1 MSIDLHLH
9 SENSDGTDSP
19 ETIIEKAIEIQL
31 EAISIT
37 DHEYLTK
44 VPVSQH
50 IEIISGVEVS
60 VSWEKLE
67 KSNPFAGIHLLLYF
81 VKEESPV
88 DTFLEN
94 IRKLKNI
101 RNVEIIEN
109 LQNEGLDVNKSEL
122 GEFKTKVPGR
132 PHIASLLKDKG
143 YVDSINDAFI
153 KYLGNGKIGD
163 SRSHQPDIE
172 KIISLS
178 QESKCL
184 VFLAHP
190 HTLMSNDKFSK
201 KENWVNDEFYEL
213 VKKLSEF
220 GINGLE
226 TTYSSY
232 SKNISNQISEVAKKL
247 NLLECGGSDYHGDI
261 KPNINLGFGYENT
274 PMKVPYKFL
283 NDMKEKH
290 GQL

>member
-19 ETIIEKAIEIQL
+19 EAIIEKAIDIQL

-50 IEIISGVEVS
+50 IEIIRGVEVS

-88 DTFLEN
+88 DTFLEK

-101 RNVEIIEN
+101 RNFEIIEN

-122 GEFKTKVPGR
+122 NDFKTKVPGR
-132 PHIASLLKDKG
+132 PHIASILKDKG

-201 KENWVNDEFYEL
+201 KENWVNDEFYKL
-213 VKKLSEF
+213 VKKLSGF

>member
-19 ETIIEKAIEIQL
+19 EAIIEKAIDIQL

-50 IEIISGVEVS
+50 IEIIRGVEVS

-88 DTFLEN
+88 DTFLEK

-101 RNVEIIEN
+101 RNFEIIEN

-122 GEFKTKVPGR
+122 NDFKTKVPGR
-132 PHIASLLKDKG
+132 PHIASILKDKG

-213 VKKLSEF
+213 VKKLSGF

>member
-19 ETIIEKAIEIQL
+19 EAIIEKAIDIQL

-50 IEIISGVEVS
+50 IEIIRGVEVS

-88 DTFLEN
+88 DTFLEK

-101 RNVEIIEN
+101 RNFEIIEN

-122 GEFKTKVPGR
+122 NDFKTKVPGR
-132 PHIASLLKDKG
+132 PHIASILKDKG
-143 YVDSINDAFI
+143 YVD
-153 KYLGNGKIGD
+153 L
-163 SRSHQPDIE
+163 
-172 KIISLS
+172 SLI
-178 QESKCL
+178 
-184 VFLAHP
+184 H
-190 HTLMSNDKFSK
+190 
-201 KENWVNDEFYEL
+201 
-213 VKKLSEF
+213 
-220 GINGLE
+220 I
-226 TTYSSY
+226 
-232 SKNISNQISEVAKKL
+232 
-247 NLLECGGSDYHGDI
+247 
-261 KPNINLGFGYENT
+261 
-274 PMKVPYKFL
+274 
-283 NDMKEKH
+283 
-290 GQL
+290 

>member
-19 ETIIEKAIEIQL
+19 ETIIQKAVDLQL

-37 DHEYLTK
+37 DHEYLTN
-44 VPVSQH
+44 VSVNQD

-60 VSWEKLE
+60 VAWEELE
-67 KSNPFAGIHLLLYF
+67 KSNPFAGIHLLIYF
-81 VKEESPV
+81 IKENSPV
-88 DTFLEN
+88 NSFLEE
-94 IRKLKNI
+94 IRTLKNI
-101 RNVEIIEN
+101 RNAEIIDN
-109 LQNEGLDVNKSEL
+109 LQHEGLDINPSEL
-122 GEFKTKVPGR
+122 NTFKTKVPGR
-132 PHIASLLKDKG
+132 PHIASILKDKG
-143 YVDSINDAFI
+143 YVSSINEAFVR
-153 KYLGNGKIGD
+153 YLGNGKIGD
-163 SRSHQPDIE
+163 SRSHQPSIE
-172 KIISLS
+172 KIINLS

-190 HTLMSNDKFSK
+190 HTLMSNDKYSRK
-201 KENWVNDEFYEL
+201 DNWVNESFYEL

-232 SKNISNQISEVAKKL
+232 NKNVSSQISEVAEKL

-283 NDMKEKH
+283 NDIKEKH
-290 GQL
+290 EQL

>member
-19 ETIIEKAIEIQL
+19 ETIIERAIEIQL

-201 KENWVNDEFYEL
+201 KENWVNDDFYEL
-213 VKKLSEF
+213 VKKLSKF

-283 NDMKEKH
+283 HDMKEKH

>member
-19 ETIIEKAIEIQL
+19 ETIIERAIEIQL

-201 KENWVNDEFYEL
+201 KESWVNDDFYEL

>member
-19 ETIIEKAIEIQL
+19 ETIIERAIEIQL

-201 KENWVNDEFYEL
+201 KENWVNDDFYEL

-232 SKNISNQISEVAKKL
+232 SKNISNQMSEVAKKL

>member
-19 ETIIEKAIEIQL
+19 EAIIEKAIDIQL

-50 IEIISGVEVS
+50 IEIIRGVEVS

-88 DTFLEN
+88 DTFLEK

-101 RNVEIIEN
+101 RNFEIIEN

-122 GEFKTKVPGR
+122 NDFKTKVPGR
-132 PHIASLLKDKG
+132 PHIASILKDKG

-213 VKKLSEF
+213 VKKLSGF

-232 SKNISNQISEVAKKL
+232 IKNISNQISELAKKL
-247 NLLECGGSDYHGDI
+247 NLLECGGSEYHGDI

>member
-109 LQNEGLDVNKSEL
+109 LQNEGLDVNKFEL

-132 PHIASLLKDKG
+132 PHIASILKDKG

-201 KENWVNDEFYEL
+201 KENWVNDDFYEL

-261 KPNINLGFGYENT
+261 KPNINLGFGYENA

>member
-9 SENSDGTDSP
+9 SENSDGTESP
-19 ETIIEKAIEIQL
+19 ETIIERAIEIQL

-44 VPVSQH
+44 IPKH
-50 IEIISGVEVS
+50 EGIEIIKGVEVS

-67 KSNPFAGIHLLLYF
+67 ESNPYAGIHLLLYF
-81 VKEESPV
+81 VEEKSPI
-88 DTFLEN
+88 DSFLED
-94 IRKLKNI
+94 IRLLKNT
-101 RNVEIIEN
+101 RNTEIIEN
-109 LQNEGLDVNKSEL
+109 LQNEGLEVAQSDLDS
-122 GEFKTKVPGR
+122 FITKVPGR
-132 PHIASLLKDKG
+132 PHIASILKQKG
-143 YVDSINDAFI
+143 YVSSINEAFV

-163 SRSHQPDIE
+163 SRSHQPDI
-172 KIISLS
+172 KKVIDLS
-178 QESKCL
+178 EESKCL

-190 HTLMSNDKFSK
+190 HTLMSNDKYSK
-201 KENWVNDEFYEL
+201 KQDWVNESFYDHIEEL
-213 VKKLSEF
+213 AKF

-232 SKNISNQISEVAKKL
+232 SKNISSQISEISNKL

-274 PMKVPYKFL
+274 PIKVPYKFL
-283 NDMKEKH
+283 NSMKEKH
-290 GQL
+290 EQL

>member
-9 SENSDGTDSP
+9 SENSDGTESP
-19 ETIIEKAIEIQL
+19 ESIIERAIEIQL

-44 VPVSQH
+44 VPSNDD
-50 IEIISGVEVS
+50 IEIIKGVEVS
-60 VSWEKLE
+60 VSWEKLD
-67 KSNPFAGIHLLLYF
+67 KSNPYAGIHLLLYF
-81 VKEESPV
+81 VEEKSPI
-88 DTFLEN
+88 DSFLEN
-94 IRKLKNI
+94 IRALKNT
-101 RNVEIIEN
+101 RNMEIIEN
-109 LQNEGLDVNKSEL
+109 LQNEGLEINQSEL
-122 GEFKTKVPGR
+122 DSFKTKVPGR
-132 PHIASLLKDKG
+132 PHIASILKDKG
-143 YVDSINDAFI
+143 HVSSINEAFV

-163 SRSHQPDIE
+163 SRSHQPDI
-172 KIISLS
+172 KKVIDLS
-178 QESKCL
+178 KESRCL

-190 HTLMSNDKFSK
+190 HTLMSNDKYSK
-201 KENWVNDEFYEL
+201 KQNWVNESFYGLIEEL
-213 VKKLSEF
+213 TGF

-232 SKNISNQISEVAKKL
+232 SKNISSQISEISNKL

-274 PMKVPYKFL
+274 PIKVPYKFL

>member
-19 ETIIEKAIEIQL
+19 ETIIERAIEIQL

-213 VKKLSEF
+213 VKKLYGF

>member
-153 KYLGNGKIGD
+153 EYLGNGKIGD

-201 KENWVNDEFYEL
+201 KENWVNDDFYEL

-232 SKNISNQISEVAKKL
+232 SKNISNQMSEVAKKL

-261 KPNINLGFGYENT
+261 KPNINLGYGYENT

>member
-60 VSWEKLE
+60 VSWAKLE

-153 KYLGNGKIGD
+153 EYLGNGKIGD

-201 KENWVNDEFYEL
+201 KENWVNDDFYEL

-261 KPNINLGFGYENT
+261 KPNINLGYGYENT

>member
-153 KYLGNGKIGD
+153 EYLGNGKIGD

-201 KENWVNDEFYEL
+201 KENWVNDDFYEL

-232 SKNISNQISEVAKKL
+232 SKNISDQISEVAKKL

>member
-19 ETIIEKAIEIQL
+19 EAIIEKAIDIQL

-50 IEIISGVEVS
+50 IEIIRGVEVS

-88 DTFLEN
+88 DTFLEK

-101 RNVEIIEN
+101 RNFEIIEN
-109 LQNEGLDVNKSEL
+109 LQNEGLDVNQSEL
-122 GEFKTKVPGR
+122 NDFKTKVPGR
-132 PHIASLLKDKG
+132 PHIASILKDKG

>member
-9 SENSDGTDSP
+9 SANSDGTESP
-19 ETIIEKAIEIQL
+19 EAIIRRAIELQL
-31 EAISIT
+31 EAVSIT

-44 VPVSQH
+44 IPENQD
-50 IEIISGVEVS
+50 IEIIKGVEVS

-81 VKEESPV
+81 VEDGSPV
-88 DTFLEN
+88 DSFLET
-94 IRKLKNI
+94 IRTLKNT
-101 RNVEIIEN
+101 RNMEIIDN
-109 LQNEGLDVNKSEL
+109 LQNEGLDINQSDL
-122 GEFKTKVPGR
+122 DSFITKVPGR
-132 PHIASLLKDKG
+132 PHIASILKDKG
-143 YVDSINDAFI
+143 HVVSINEAFI

-163 SRSHQPDIE
+163 SRSHQPDIK
-172 KIISLS
+172 KIINLS

-184 VFLAHP
+184 VFIAHP
-190 HTLMSNDKFSK
+190 HTLMSNDKYSK
-201 KENWVNDEFYEL
+201 KEDWVNESFYEL
-213 VKKLSEF
+213 IEELAGF

-232 SKNISNQISEVAKKL
+232 SKNVSSQISEIAKKL

-261 KPNINLGFGYENT
+261 KPNINLGFGYENS
-274 PMKVPYKFL
+274 PIKVPYTFL

>member
-19 ETIIEKAIEIQL
+19 ETIIERAIEIQL

-201 KENWVNDEFYEL
+201 KENWVNDDFYEL

-232 SKNISNQISEVAKKL
+232 SKNISNQMSEVAKKL

-261 KPNINLGFGYENT
+261 KPNINLGYGYENT

>member
-19 ETIIEKAIEIQL
+19 ETIIERAIEIQL

-201 KENWVNDEFYEL
+201 KENWVNDDFYEL

-290 GQL
+290 GRL

>member
-67 KSNPFAGIHLLLYF
+67 KSNPFAGIHLLLYS

-88 DTFLEN
+88 DTLLEN
-94 IRKLKNI
+94 IRKLKNT

-213 VKKLSEF
+213 VKKLSGF

>member
-1 MSIDLHLH
+1 M
-9 SENSDGTDSP
+9 
-19 ETIIEKAIEIQL
+19 
-31 EAISIT
+31 
-37 DHEYLTK
+37 
-44 VPVSQH
+44 
-50 IEIISGVEVS
+50 
-60 VSWEKLE
+60 
-67 KSNPFAGIHLLLYF
+67 YF

-88 DTFLEN
+88 DTFLEK

-101 RNVEIIEN
+101 RNFEIIEN

-122 GEFKTKVPGR
+122 NDFKTKVPGR
-132 PHIASLLKDKG
+132 PHIASILKDKG

-232 SKNISNQISEVAKKL
+232 SKNISKQISEVAKKL
-247 NLLECGGSDYHGDI
+247 YLLECGGSDYQGEI
-261 KPNINLGFGYENT
+261 NPNINLGFGFEFGLQRIKG
-274 PMKVPYKFL
+274 PHCSRIDL
-283 NDMKEKH
+283 N
-290 GQL
+290 

>member
-201 KENWVNDEFYEL
+201 KENWVNDDFYEL

-232 SKNISNQISEVAKKL
+232 SKNISNQISEVAKKI

>member
-201 KENWVNDEFYEL
+201 KENWVNDDFYEL

-220 GINGLE
+220 GLNGLE

>member
-201 KENWVNDEFYEL
+201 KENWVNDDFYEL

-283 NDMKEKH
+283 N
-290 GQL
+290 

>member
-19 ETIIEKAIEIQL
+19 EAIIEKAIDIQL

-50 IEIISGVEVS
+50 IEIIRGVEVS

-88 DTFLEN
+88 DTFLEK

-101 RNVEIIEN
+101 RNFEIIEN

-122 GEFKTKVPGR
+122 NDFKTKVPGR
-132 PHIASLLKDKG
+132 PHIASILKDKG

-201 KENWVNDEFYEL
+201 KENWVNDDFYEL

>member
-132 PHIASLLKDKG
+132 PHIASILKDKG

-201 KENWVNDEFYEL
+201 KENWVNDDFYEL

>member
-19 ETIIEKAIEIQL
+19 ETIIERAIEIQL

-81 VKEESPV
+81 VKEKSPV

-201 KENWVNDEFYEL
+201 KENWVNDDFYEL

-232 SKNISNQISEVAKKL
+232 SKNISNQMSEVAKKL

>member
-19 ETIIEKAIEIQL
+19 ETIIERAIEIQL

-163 SRSHQPDIE
+163 SRSHQPDIK

-201 KENWVNDEFYEL
+201 KENWVNDDFYEL

>member
-109 LQNEGLDVNKSEL
+109 LQNEGLDVNKFEL

-201 KENWVNDEFYEL
+201 KENWVNDDFYEL

-220 GINGLE
+220 GLNGLE

-261 KPNINLGFGYENT
+261 KPNINLGYGYENT
-274 PMKVPYKFL
+274 PIKVPYKFL

>member
-19 ETIIEKAIEIQL
+19 ETIIERAIEIQL

-153 KYLGNGKIGD
+153 EYLGNGKIGD

-201 KENWVNDEFYEL
+201 KENWVNDDFYEL

>member
-19 ETIIEKAIEIQL
+19 ETIIERAIEIQL

-153 KYLGNGKIGD
+153 EYLGNGKIGD

-201 KENWVNDEFYEL
+201 KENWVNDDFYEL

-261 KPNINLGFGYENT
+261 KPNINLGYGYENT